1 MTSVLVTGSR
11 DWPSNAIIA
20 AVLSDFIGGKEP
32 TTLINGG
39 AVGVDSLAAR
49 FWRDNNIGNVIT
61 VYPDWKLH
69 GRKAG
74 IVRNIDMLNMDPDY
88 VIAFIYNG
96 SAGASFTYQ
105 KALERGMNVRAVRLD
120 SHKGVKR

>member
-11 DWPSNAIIA
+11 DWPSYPIIS
-20 AVLSDFIGGKEP
+20 AVLGDFIGHKEVV
-32 TTLINGG
+32 TLINGG
-39 AVGVDSLAAR
+39 AVGVDQMAER
-49 FWRDNNIGNVIT
+49 FWRDNSIGNVIT

-69 GRKAG
+69 GRRAG
-74 IVRNIDMLNMDPDY
+74 IIRNIDMLNMEPDY

-105 KALERGMNVRAVRLD
+105 KAIERGMNVRAVRLD
-120 SHKGVKR
+120 SHKGGK